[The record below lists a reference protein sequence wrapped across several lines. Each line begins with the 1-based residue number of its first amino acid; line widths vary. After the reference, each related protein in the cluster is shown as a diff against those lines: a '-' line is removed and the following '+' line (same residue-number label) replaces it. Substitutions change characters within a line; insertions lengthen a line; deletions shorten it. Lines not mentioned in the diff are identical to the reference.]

1 MRSEALGR
9 NVRIALL
16 AGVASL
22 SLALSA
28 PSALA
33 QDPAYETHFSANE
46 MAEAPCPPSFPA
58 LYRDDVFGV
67 FWGRSAFTM
76 VQWDEYHT
84 YQMYTYQ
91 FTGATLDGKTKVTGI
106 HHVNARQ
113 CTAAAYAYWVGI
125 PAVIAVLHLAQFK
138 SLACG
143 EGGTGSTQLAEIV
156 HEPGYDP
163 YDSHDRNAGGGSDC
177 GDGEGETG
185 GVYEGG
191 TGEGSGIQYRPGD
204 STGGETVEWS
214 TGTGNGGTSACG
226 DQAIVEQVCIDFY
239 NEDTGTWEEWSCG
252 YATTC

>member
-1 MRSEALGR
+1 MRYEALGR

-16 AGVASL
+16 AGMASL

-28 PSALA
+28 PSVLA
-33 QDPAYETHFSANE
+33 QDPAYETQFSANE
-46 MAEAPCPPSFPA
+46 MAEAPCPPGFPA
-58 LYRDDVFGV
+58 FYRDDVFGT

-125 PAVIAVLHLAQFK
+125 PAFITVLHLAQFK
-138 SLACG
+138 SLACSG
-143 EGGTGSTQLAEIV
+143 GGTGSTQFAEFV
-156 HEPGYDP
+156 HESGYNP
-163 YDSHDRNAGGGSDC
+163 YDAYAGSEGGC
-177 GDGEGETG
+177 TDGESEGDTDG
-185 GVYEGG
+185 GYEGG

-214 TGTGNGGTSACG
+214 TGTGDGGSSVCG
-226 DQAIVEQVCIDFY
+226 DEAIVQYVCIDFY
-239 NEDTGTWEEWSCG
+239 NVDTGTWEEWSCG